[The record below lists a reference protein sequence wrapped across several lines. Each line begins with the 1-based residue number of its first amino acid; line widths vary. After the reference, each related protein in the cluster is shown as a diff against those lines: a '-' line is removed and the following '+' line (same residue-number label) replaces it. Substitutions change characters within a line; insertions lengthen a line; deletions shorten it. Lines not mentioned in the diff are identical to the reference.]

1 MQCLFYV
8 GCNTDEHR
16 QGIYT
21 FSADCDTGTFSQV
34 GAVVEAVDPIY
45 LTLNRAKTLL
55 YSVETDPDLPPES
68 NGCAVCYRL
77 DEAVPQI
84 VSRTQL
90 QVSVPCYCALSPD
103 ERQLAWVD
111 YRTAEFGV
119 SILSPEGSFLESVC
133 TQRLKNTGKGPCSPR
148 QDSAHAH
155 CAEFSPDNL
164 LYVTDLGTDEIL
176 CAKLSNGK
184 LSLLPEPRPNCRA
197 GSGPRHILFHPSKP
211 FLFLICELD
220 NTVVAYR
227 RVGADRFVLIERQ
240 PTLPEDFTGTSK
252 CAALRISSDGGL
264 LFASNRGHD
273 SLAVFRIQ
281 EDGSLGIPVI
291 SRLNGSF
298 PRDFELL
305 PGGKFIVAGHKK
317 SNEIQMYAF
326 DKTTRILSAVH
337 RPFPVHRPLVFKTGR
352 LFG

>member
-1 MQCLFYV
+1 MKCLFYV

-21 FSADCDTGTFSQV
+21 FAVDCDTGEFTQI
-34 GAVVEAVDPIY
+34 GRVVETIDPIY

-55 YSVETDPDLPPES
+55 YSVETDPALPIES

-77 DEAVPQI
+77 DEAVPHV
-84 VSRTQL
+84 VSRTRL
-90 QVSVPCYCALSPD
+90 QVPVPCYCALSSD

-111 YRTAEFGV
+111 YRTAEFGI
-119 SILSPEGSFLESVC
+119 SMLNPDGSFLESVC
-133 TQRLKNTGKGPCSPR
+133 THRLRNIGSGPCSPR

-155 CAEFSPDNL
+155 CAEFSADNL

-176 CAKLSNGK
+176 CATVSNGK
-184 LSLLPEPRPNCRA
+184 LRLLPEQRLECRA

-211 FLFLICELD
+211 LVFLICELD

-227 RVGADRFVLIERQ
+227 RVGTDRLAGIGRWS
-240 PTLPEDFTGTSK
+240 TLPAEFTGTSK
-252 CAALRISSDGGL
+252 CAALRINSDGTL

-273 SLAVFRIQ
+273 SIAVFPIQ
-281 EDGSLGIPVI
+281 QDGSLGTPTL
-291 SRLNGSF
+291 SMLNGSF

-326 DKTTRILSAVH
+326 DPATRILSAVH

-352 LFG
+352 FIS